1 MQNGKPMDDKSM
13 AFAMCQA
20 SLKLEESQDGLFEEG
35 FGPTLTAAAVTAKPH
50 LPQRGK
56 EIKLVEID
64 GKKYVEVPLLR
75 KGIYRHPKGKLVFSD
90 RFINRMVENHANKVT
105 DYPVHLDFRHSDTQ
119 GSLAFLDPEDGGWLE
134 YKPDG
139 WLYGYGVPA
148 DKQAE
153 QIIESRKWRFASPE
167 FWTNYKSNLV
177 SYKLSADELRPVDES
192 ELLEEIMEKT
202 ITFGD
207 VVIKLE
213 GADGAYTLDGEG
225 VSALDKLV
233 AKFDELAK
241 LAQEVEQLKAKV
253 GTLTQEKAELEK
265 KVVTEEEPE
274 IPEPLRL
281 RLEALERRNAELEQ
295 TRLRDQV
302 ALTISQAEQ
311 YIDSE
316 GRGHSPVFLELV
328 RKGLLLEA
336 FDGANGAIQL
346 EAQTDAGVTSYYRNL
361 LKRMTEIVPGQMP
374 KDGKTGHEESPDFQ
388 LSVDRRYSYTED
400 ELKQAIEAFGRY

>member
-1 MQNGKPMDDKSM
+1 
-13 AFAMCQA
+13 
-20 SLKLEESQDGLFEEG
+20 
-35 FGPTLTAAAVTAKPH
+35 
-50 LPQRGK
+50 
-56 EIKLVEID
+56 
-64 GKKYVEVPLLR
+64 
-75 KGIYRHPKGKLVFSD
+75 
-90 RFINRMVENHANKVT
+90 
-105 DYPVHLDFRHSDTQ
+105 
-119 GSLAFLDPEDGGWLE
+119 
-134 YKPDG
+134 
-139 WLYGYGVPA
+139 
-148 DKQAE
+148 
-153 QIIESRKWRFASPE
+153 
-167 FWTNYKSNLV
+167 
-177 SYKLSADELRPVDES
+177 
-192 ELLEEIMEKT
+192 MEKT